1 MLGISGRMATKF
13 LLASCRA
20 VDRCHDAGADC
31 CDYCYQQR
39 TDPATGSGEWHHLA
53 MTSEPP
59 NGAVALDQVAAE
71 IEEFMAGAGWDRPPT
86 LFALVPTRLLLADP
100 AAAAVLC
107 PSDQEATPDQLTP
120 IAQQE
125 LPDGPLDQALGQIG
139 WPDEV
144 AGCALGQEIVMLPPS
159 AEPELTDLSPDAA
172 ANWTAAHPERREA
185 RLVVVVLRDG
195 STASLLRLRATAD
208 SVDDLLTGTDLA
220 PNLTGALLATF
231 AD

>member
-13 LLASCRA
+13 LLASCRVA
-20 VDRCHDAGADC
+20 DPCRDVGADC
-31 CDYCYQQR
+31 WDYCYQQR

-59 NGAVALDQVAAE
+59 DGTIALDRVAAE
-71 IEEFMAGAGWDRPPT
+71 IEQFVSGAGWDRPPT

-100 AAAAVLC
+100 AAAAVLGS
-107 PSDQEATPDQLTP
+107 SDQEAAPDQLTP

-125 LPDGPLDQALGQIG
+125 LPDGPLDQALARIG
-139 WPDEV
+139 WPAEV
-144 AGCALGQEIVMLPPS
+144 AGCALSQEIVMLPPS
-159 AEPELTDLSPDAA
+159 AEPELTDLGPDAA
-172 ANWTAAHPERREA
+172 ANWTAGHPERREA

-195 STASLLRLRATAD
+195 TAEST
-208 SVDDLLTGTDLA
+208 DDLLTGTDLA